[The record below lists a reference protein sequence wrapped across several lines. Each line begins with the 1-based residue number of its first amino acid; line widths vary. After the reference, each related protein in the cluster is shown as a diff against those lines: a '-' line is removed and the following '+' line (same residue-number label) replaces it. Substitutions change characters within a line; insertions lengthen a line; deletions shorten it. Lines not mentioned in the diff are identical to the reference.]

1 MFFAGLED
9 RLDALAGRREM
20 GAAAGF
26 VFAAGAHDRRV
37 EVGELGFEVLAAKVF
52 VADQDQHLAGLAC
65 AARDHLQAD
74 QFLVD
79 LWRGQRERSG
89 RAVQGG
95 QRATESPRSGGNGSR
110 SSRSRRRSRARQRG
124 WTSRRA

>member
-79 LWRGQRERSG
+79 LGRGQRERSG
-89 RAVQGG
+89 RAVQGEQG
-95 QRATESPRSGGNGSR
+95 VQPKAPEVAGMARAVAVVAGVGERIGE
-110 SSRSRRRSRARQRG
+110 A
-124 WTSRRA
+124 